1 VVSRDDPASA
11 EDADA
16 STSQERR
23 RIWLVPVIGAAI
35 MVTAQMCAHFLHFPG
50 VDWLV
55 TAAAVVAVSIALAAG
70 LTHEDLGLGRAGLRK
85 GGRYALVIVVAVA
98 IIVVVGVAIPPT
110 RELFQNDAYRD
121 LGHALLA
128 AFIVIPFQTVL
139 PEELFFRGVLL
150 GSLRQL
156 TTPVRA
162 LLIQAVLFGCWHVI
176 TSLGLTAG
184 NAGLS
189 DLFGHSVFAQAIGV
203 AGAVGIT
210 AVSGVL
216 FGWLRVRSDSLLA
229 PIALHWAVNGIGA
242 VGAALAWR
250 FGG

>member
-1 VVSRDDPASA
+1 MLA
-11 EDADA
+11 
-16 STSQERR
+16 
-23 RIWLVPVIGAAI
+23 
-35 MVTAQMCAHFLHFPG
+35 AQMCAHFLHFPG

-55 TAAAVVAVSIALAAG
+55 TVAAVLSVSLALSAG
-70 LTHEDLGLGRAGLRK
+70 LTHEDLGLGRAGLRT
-85 GGRYALVIVVAVA
+85 GARFAMVIVLAVAVIVVIA
-98 IIVVVGVAIPPT
+98 VAIPPT

-121 LGHALLA
+121 LGHALLS
-128 AFIVIPFQTVL
+128 AFVVIPFQTVL
-139 PEELFFRGVLL
+139 PEELFFRGVLF
-150 GSLRQL
+150 GSLRRL
-156 TTPVRA
+156 TTPMRA
-162 LLIQAVLFGCWHVI
+162 LLIQAFLFGCWHVI

-203 AGAVGIT
+203 VGAVAIT
-210 AVSGVL
+210 AASGVL

-250 FGG
+250 FGT